1 MLPASVKKMIRRKSL
16 QCSIDSEEPTAE
28 QYLYR
33 RQMIDEKYVQFANL
47 PVCQWQKEKLE
58 NVLFVTGLSC
68 WAPFLLQHCR
78 LLKPTFVIIFKIEFS
93 IFGSKTKVLFQFS
106 FPFLSLSLCPRFAL
120 LTFFAFLSFMFI
132 AFCVF
137 VLTQFHQAAS

>member
-33 RQMIDEKYVQFANL
+33 RQMIDEKYVQFACL
-47 PVCQWQKEKLE
+47 PVANTKLE
-58 NVLFVTGLSC
+58 NILFVTGLSC

-78 LLKPTFVIIFKIEFS
+78 LLKPTFVIISKIEFS
-93 IFGSKTKVLFQFS
+93 IFGSKNKVPFHFS

-120 LTFFAFLSFMFI
+120 LTFFAFLSLMFCLLC
-132 AFCVF
+132 FCVDS
-137 VLTQFHQAAS
+137 VPPGG

>member
-33 RQMIDEKYVQFANL
+33 RQMIDEKYVQFASL
-47 PVCQWQKEKLE
+47 PVCQWQIEKLE

-78 LLKPTFVIIFKIEFS
+78 LLKPTFVIISNIEFS
-93 IFGSKTKVLFQFS
+93 IFGSKNKVLFSVFFS
-106 FPFLSLSLCPRFAL
+106 IFVSVSLSSFCPFDL
-120 LTFFAFLSFMFI
+120 FCLSFFNI
-132 AFCVF
+132 LPFCVF
-137 VLTQFHQAAS
+137 VLTQSHQAAS